1 MKKNRQLKRML
12 ATLAA
17 LLLLMP
23 MTAGAETINT
33 VTSSE
38 DLTKT
43 STVYVG
49 EVVVDGVTQI
59 KYLYSGNMSINSIVL
74 DGLYGCLSGMVDGD
88 YAALL
93 DATRVFNSIYITTN
107 TLALCNN
114 PELIDAMDENWSSA
128 QYVGTLYFPDKSV
141 ASESSSNLYDIDEGF
156 KEKLDE
162 MTEYRKESIDNIIDM
177 EKSIVSHLGAS
188 AFENVYYTV
197 EDGHVIKHVDTIIT
211 YDCEATTVIYT
222 KVELTT
228 GQTSSLLGDVNGDG
242 SVDISD
248 VTMLVDYILGKN
260 HDSFIIGNANVNQDG
275 GIDVADVTALVNI
288 ILNGGSTNPFTVV
301 TNLDDAPITF
311 GGESNGP
318 ARVRVR

>member
-1 MKKNRQLKRML
+1 MKKNRQLKRVL

-38 DLTKT
+38 NLTKT

-59 KYLYSGNMSINSIVL
+59 KYIYSGDMTQSSVVKQNLLN
-74 DGLYGCLSGMVDGD
+74 GLKGMTDGD
-88 YAALL
+88 FAALL
-93 DATRVFNSIYITTN
+93 EGHQFDFTSPTNS
-107 TLALCNN
+107 LAICNN
-114 PELIDAMDENWSSA
+114 SELTDAMDENWSSA

-141 ASESSSNLYDIDEGF
+141 TSESSSNLYDIDEGF
-156 KEKLDE
+156 KAKLDE
-162 MTEYRKESIDNIIDM
+162 MTEDRKEGINNPIDV

-188 AFENVYYTV
+188 AFENEYYTV

-242 SVDISD
+242 SVDITD
-248 VTMLVDYILGKN
+248 VTLLVDYILGKN
-260 HDSFIIGNANVNQDG
+260 HDSFIIGNANVNQYG

>member
-1 MKKNRQLKRML
+1 
-12 ATLAA
+12 
-17 LLLLMP
+17 
-23 MTAGAETINT
+23 
-33 VTSSE
+33 
-38 DLTKT
+38 
-43 STVYVG
+43 
-49 EVVVDGVTQI
+49 
-59 KYLYSGNMSINSIVL
+59 MSINSIVL

-114 PELIDAMDENWSSA
+114 PELTAAIDENWSSA
-128 QYVGTLYFPDKSV
+128 QYVGTQYFPDKSV

-188 AFENVYYTV
+188 AFDNVYYTV

-242 SVDISD
+242 SVDITD
-248 VTMLVDYILGKN
+248 VTLLVDYILGKN

-288 ILNGGSTNPFTVV
+288 ILNGGSTHPFTVV

>member
-1 MKKNRQLKRML
+1 MKKNRQLKRVL

-128 QYVGTLYFPDKSV
+128 QYVGTLYFPRIGRRVSTILSMWKKVLCPISV
-141 ASESSSNLYDIDEGF
+141 QVPLKTYTILSKTAMLSS
-156 KEKLDE
+156 
-162 MTEYRKESIDNIIDM
+162 TSILLLRM
-177 EKSIVSHLGAS
+177 IV
-188 AFENVYYTV
+188 
-197 EDGHVIKHVDTIIT
+197 KR
-211 YDCEATTVIYT
+211 
-222 KVELTT
+222 
-228 GQTSSLLGDVNGDG
+228 
-242 SVDISD
+242 
-248 VTMLVDYILGKN
+248 
-260 HDSFIIGNANVNQDG
+260 
-275 GIDVADVTALVNI
+275 
-288 ILNGGSTNPFTVV
+288 P
-301 TNLDDAPITF
+301 
-311 GGESNGP
+311 
-318 ARVRVR
+318 R